1 MFAKGSF
8 ICYFCNNYICS
19 YSHAILLC
27 SFIVYNDCPTA
38 VSNLQSQYDKLIH
51 LPVETLLPSLYAS
64 RVVDFNQKQE
74 VGAMHTRA
82 EKMGYILDLIIDSL
96 KAGTAIKYSKFLEVM
111 KNSED
116 SVPNEI
122 VKSLGK
128 LKH

>member
-1 MFAKGSF
+1 M
-8 ICYFCNNYICS
+8 
-19 YSHAILLC
+19 
-27 SFIVYNDCPTA
+27 YNDCSTA
-38 VSNLQSQYDKLIH
+38 VTNLRSQYDELIH

-64 RVVDFNQKQE
+64 GVVNSKQKQE
-74 VGAMHTRA
+74 VDAMHTRA

-96 KAGTAIKYSKFLEVM
+96 MAGAAIKYNKFLEVM
-111 KNSED
+111 KKSED